1 VHSMCALQTLGALHL
16 VCAFMVGVENTDKR
30 RTTMIDQARDVLAE
44 AKYREELARTAAGCI
59 AGALAWGLRE
69 QGLTDKA
76 IGETLG
82 VSRNRV
88 GDLVD
93 AGMYPTICSD
103 MRLGDDRQRE
113 YVTAE
118 VEAVYG
124 PLARPASGWTHTKTA
139 ASGTVAKTNGIPL
152 PATVRDPEHLSLSG
166 AQFDNLDTG
175 ERILVYTL
183 DRHYGQPL
191 LDANLRRVGADHRG
205 EYRIDLW
212 SSPGGV
218 HPYPLE
224 ILNIQAAD
232 LRFGKNWDSPKERRT
247 DEQAYLNAIRAVR
260 RHYGIWPRPGLTEHA
275 EDLAT

>member
-1 VHSMCALQTLGALHL
+1 
-16 VCAFMVGVENTDKR
+16 
-30 RTTMIDQARDVLAE
+30 MIAQARDVLAE
-44 AKYREELARTAAGCI
+44 ARYREELARTATGCV

-88 GDLVD
+88 SDLVD
-93 AGMYPTICSD
+93 AGMYPTICSGI
-103 MRLGDDRQRE
+103 RLGDDRQRE

-124 PLARPASGWTHTKTA
+124 PLARPKSGWVHTKTA
-139 ASGTVAKTNGIPL
+139 ASGTIACDNGIPL
-152 PATVRDPEHLSLSG
+152 PVTVRDPEHLSLSG

-175 ERILVYTL
+175 ERVLVYTL

-191 LDANLRRVGADHRG
+191 LDSHLRRVGADYRG

-224 ILNIQAAD
+224 ILNMEASD
-232 LRFGKNWDSPKERRT
+232 LRFGKNWESPKERRT
-247 DEQAYLNAIRAVR
+247 DEQAYLNAVRAVR
-260 RHYGIWPRPGLTEHA
+260 RHYGIWPRPGLTELA